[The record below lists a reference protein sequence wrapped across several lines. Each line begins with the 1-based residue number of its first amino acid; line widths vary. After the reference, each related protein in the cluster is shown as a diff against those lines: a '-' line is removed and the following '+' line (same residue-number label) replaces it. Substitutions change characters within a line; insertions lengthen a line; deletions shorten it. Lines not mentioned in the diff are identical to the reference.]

1 MNNPKQPQEYDV
13 QRFQFNDKHDVEVF
27 DAMLETYHKTET
39 GYSLSYIP
47 LPKAYEVISN
57 QCNDTRIFPALVDI
71 KLNFVILSC
80 DSFGACCLWNE
91 LLSSNSVSSRNIVI
105 ENKFIAQFKL
115 HRLLS
120 SYVLRYRAI
129 WDKIM
134 RLIILLFCPEH
145 YQRYDNTKKSRK
157 GIFKKIAEESG
168 KISSEFA
175 NDIHELLERFDNS
188 FRTPEAHGTGTIK
201 KWSFI
206 EPMVD
211 NPSFEL
217 MGYWNRLL
225 DIMTKFNEILNDM
238 NNDTF
243 FETPFEVRWRGQ

>member
-1 MNNPKQPQEYDV
+1 MNNPKQPREYDV

-47 LPKAYEVISN
+47 LPKAYEVIFN

-91 LLSSNSVSSRNIVI
+91 LSSSNSVSNRNIVI

-134 RLIILLFCPEH
+134 RLIILLFCPESL
-145 YQRYDNTKKSRK
+145 QRYDDSKSKK
-157 GIFKKIAEESG
+157 GGFKKIAIESG

-175 NDIHELLERFDNS
+175 NDIHELLERFDNY
-188 FRTPEAHGTGTIK
+188 FRTPEAHGTGTIR

-225 DIMTKFNEILNDM
+225 DIMTKFNEIRTYALTGN
-238 NNDTF
+238 TK
-243 FETPFEVRWRGQ
+243 